1 MGFRGHTD
9 QVECAAAFPDSQRI
23 ASGSRGA
30 DLVVT
35 GSCDST
41 AKSGIYVQKD
51 APRSEKLSIEEACA
65 VVQKTLDCQEVDN

>member
-1 MGFRGHTD
+1 MRRCVPRQPENRIGKPGRG
-9 QVECAAAFPDSQRI
+9 
-23 ASGSRGA
+23 SG
-30 DLVVT
+30 VT